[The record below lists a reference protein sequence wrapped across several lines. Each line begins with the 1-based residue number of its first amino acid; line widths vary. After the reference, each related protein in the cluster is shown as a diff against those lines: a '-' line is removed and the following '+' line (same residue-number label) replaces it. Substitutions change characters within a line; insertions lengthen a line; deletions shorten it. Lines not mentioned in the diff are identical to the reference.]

1 NTVLVVEH
9 DEETIRS
16 ADHVVDLGP
25 RAGRHGGEVVIEGPV
40 KAVLDH
46 ADSLT
51 GRYLRG
57 ELRIPVPPRRRTPD
71 PARKLAL
78 MRAVQPGDVHGAVHA
93 DPRAVHLPAR
103 IQDPRLR
110 ARAVFL
116 QREGRAVRGVPGG
129 RPGEGRD
136 ALSPRRVRPLRG
148 VQGATLQPGDARG
161 AL

>member
-1 NTVLVVEH
+1 RTRLSLSLH
-9 DEETIRS
+9 LPPPFATTP
-16 ADHVVDLGP
+16 GP
-25 RAGRHGGEVVIEGPV
+25 
-40 KAVLDH
+40 LH
-46 ADSLT
+46 A
-51 GRYLRG
+51 
-57 ELRIPVPPRRRTPD
+57 
-71 PARKLAL
+71 AL
-78 MRAVQPGDVHGAVHA
+78 PISVHP
-93 DPRAVHLPAR
+93 DPRAVRLPAR